1 MYGSTGT
8 GTQRAIAG
16 NGTMVIGLVR
26 LMQAPAGCC
35 LAMKAEDS
43 MKAIGKAKVAG
54 LTMTTGGTGT
64 TIAIIETT
72 TKSNYWRGAVALF

>member
-1 MYGSTGT
+1 
-8 GTQRAIAG
+8 
-16 NGTMVIGLVR
+16 
-26 LMQAPAGCC
+26 
-35 LAMKAEDS
+35 MKAEDS